1 MLVGPQINSI
11 VRTNMRTMVRS
22 QVLAIEPFDEIEK
35 EHIADVCR
43 WIDSGAEL
51 CRRQKP
57 ATPPKHL
64 VSYFVVV
71 DGDYVLLVDHKNAQ
85 LWLPT
90 GGHVEPGEHPW
101 NTVIREAE
109 EELQLTA
116 RPHFDCPLF
125 LTVTPTVGLTAGHT
139 DVSLWYV
146 LKGDRNQP
154 VRYDEQEF
162 NSVKW
167 FHVAEVPLER
177 SDPHLDRF
185 LRKLVL
191 TLRYGGTSSAEL
203 QR

>member
-1 MLVGPQINSI
+1 
-11 VRTNMRTMVRS
+11 MRS
-22 QVLAIEPFDEIEK
+22 KIHSEVLAIEPCDELEA
-35 EHIADVCR
+35 EHIADVCD

-51 CRRQKP
+51 CRLQKP
-57 ATPPKHL
+57 ATPFKHL

-71 DGDYVLLVDHKNAQ
+71 DGDHILLVDHKNAQ

-109 EELQLTA
+109 EELQMDATPL
-116 RPHFDCPLF
+116 FDRPLF
-125 LTVTPTVGLTAGHT
+125 LTVTSTVGLTAGHT

-146 LKGDRNQP
+146 LKGDRKLP
-154 VRYDEQEF
+154 IRYDEQEF

-167 FHVAEVPLER
+167 FHVSEVPLER
-177 SDPHLDRF
+177 SDPHMDRF

-191 TLRYGGTSSAEL
+191 TSRCSGTSSAEL
-203 QR
+203 PR